1 MSGATSVDPMVVLF
15 GLEEKFS
22 VLDVQRIDPTTV
34 KMIIEQL
41 RGGRVSGAWDAD
53 CGAQGAAAA
62 SVEDLLPA
70 GRRSSCGGASAA
82 A

>member
-1 MSGATSVDPMVVLF
+1 MSGATSVDPVVVLF

-34 KMIIEQL
+34 KMIIEQTAKE
-41 RGGRVSGAWDAD
+41 GACQAH
-53 CGAQGAAAA
+53 GMLTAALKERRW
-62 SVEDLLPA
+62 SLEDLLPA
-70 GRRSSCGGASAA
+70 GRRLSCGGASAA